1 MKKIVLLTS
10 VVLMGIFSACEKDL
24 SPEEQYEQDIKE
36 IEEYISDNNLTASET
51 STGLHYVI
59 TDEGTGNHP
68 VATDNVVV
76 RYKGYTLDGSVFD
89 ESEEE
94 GITFNLQN
102 VMAGWTEGIQLFKEG
117 GEGVLLIPSK
127 LAYGET
133 GSGPIDPNTVLIFDV
148 ALLDIVE

>member
-1 MKKIVLLTS
+1 MKKIVLLAS
-10 VVLMGIFSACEKDL
+10 VVLLGIFSACEKDL
-24 SPEEQYEQDIKE
+24 SPEEQFEQDLSEIKE
-36 IEEYISDNNLTASET
+36 YVKNNNLDAKET
-51 STGLHYVI
+51 SSGLHYVI
-59 TDEGTGNHP
+59 TDEGTGNYP
-68 VATDNVVV
+68 DAMDDVVV

-94 GITFNLQN
+94 GISFNLQN

-117 GEGVLLIPSK
+117 GEGILLIPSK